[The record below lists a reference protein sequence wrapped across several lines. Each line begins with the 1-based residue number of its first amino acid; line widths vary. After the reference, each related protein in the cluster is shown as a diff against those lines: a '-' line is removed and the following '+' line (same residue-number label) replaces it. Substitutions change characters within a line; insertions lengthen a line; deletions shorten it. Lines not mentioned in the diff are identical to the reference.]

1 MAEWFWMINWNGLG
15 WKQVWTALICSSNIY
30 MQELCKPR
38 LKYFM
43 VVVLR
48 LNKDLI
54 QDVQFMEYTFS
65 LYFMKSIYE
74 ILTHTHTPVF
84 NFIFRYV
91 LFPVHRSL
99 IDKCTDTELSTL
111 GRKFVLVVSYSRYRS
126 NV

>member
-1 MAEWFWMINWNGLG
+1 
-15 WKQVWTALICSSNIY
+15 

-54 QDVQFMEYTFS
+54 QDVQFMEYTFF

-74 ILTHTHTPVF
+74 ILTHTHTHQYL
-84 NFIFRYV
+84 I
-91 LFPVHRSL
+91 LFSDMFCFQYTGH
-99 IDKCTDTELSTL
+99 
-111 GRKFVLVVSYSRYRS
+111 
-126 NV
+126 